1 MKKGFVSTICIFI
14 LLSNRLAVSAS
25 QIDTFKKFPNK
36 YFVETGSLMGTG
48 IERALQAGFSHVY
61 SIELSEHFF
70 GECKKIFSKNPKV
83 KLFLGDSGKILY
95 EVIKDIDSPITFW
108 LDGHCSCGITAKGD
122 EWSPILKELEQ
133 IKKHHIKNHTILID
147 DVVQFGTEYFDF
159 VTIDQIIEKVLEINS
174 DYKIFFIDGGFKD
187 DILVAQVPEHKK

>member
-1 MKKGFVSTICIFI
+1 M
-14 LLSNRLAVSAS
+14 
-25 QIDTFKKFPNK
+25 
-36 YFVETGSLMGTG
+36 
-48 IERALQAGFSHVY
+48 
-61 SIELSEHFF
+61 
-70 GECKKIFSKNPKV
+70 
-83 KLFLGDSGKILY
+83 GDSGKILY

-147 DVVQFGTEYFDF
+147 DVRQFGTEYFDF
-159 VTIDQIIEKVLEINS
+159 VTIDQIIEKVLEINP

-187 DILVAQVPEHKK
+187 DILVAEVVKK